1 MSTLIYLDTNIYLDF
16 LLAGRPKSF
25 AEDAFQVFQ
34 RTLHCEFS
42 IILSKK
48 IKTELYPN
56 IQGKESALLFSMLK
70 PKLHIVPVTKA
81 DEEEAKNI
89 DAIDTAD
96 ALHALLAK
104 KYGANYL
111 ITQNMQHFKKFHHL
125 ILSKRPSE
133 I

>member
-16 LLAGRPKSF
+16 LLTGRPASF
-25 AEDAFQVFQ
+25 AEDAFQIFH
-34 RTLHCEFS
+34 RTIRCEFT
-42 IILSKK
+42 IVLSKK

-70 PKLHIVPVTKA
+70 PKLYIVQATKE
-81 DEEEAKNI
+81 DEEEAKNL
-89 DAIDTAD
+89 DSVDTAD

-104 KYGANYL
+104 KYGATYL
-111 ITQNMQHFKKFHHL
+111 ITQNMKHFRKFGHL
-125 ILSKRPSE
+125 ILSKLPSE

>member
-16 LLAGRPKSF
+16 LLAGRPISF
-25 AEDAFQVFQ
+25 TEDAFQLFQ
-34 RTLHCEFS
+34 RTLRCEFV

-56 IQGKESALLFSMLK
+56 IQGKESALLFTMLK
-70 PKLHIVPVTKA
+70 PKLKIVSVSNE
-81 DEEEAKNI
+81 DEAEARRI

-96 ALHALLAK
+96 VLHALLAR
-104 KYGANYL
+104 KYGATYV
-111 ITQNMQHFKKFHHL
+111 ITQNMKHFKKFSH
-125 ILSKRPSE
+125 IIPSKLPSE